1 MIGTNMFATQFVSV
15 THGFSDRQRQAAEL
29 LIAGVAF
36 QDDGKS
42 WTVISHEGDE
52 IGKMST
58 YIVCET
64 AHMLKKAGLK
74 ANNSSYYKGPG
85 AHPAP
90 KFPGAAVMTFG
101 HNNFPPEEVQRMM
114 ERRFKKPLTLL

>member
-1 MIGTNMFATQFVSV
+1 MFASQFVRV
-15 THGFSDRQRQAAEL
+15 TSGFSDRQRLAAEL
-29 LIAGVAF
+29 LIGGVAF
-36 QDDGKS
+36 QDDGKT

-74 ANNSSYYKGPG
+74 INNSVHYQGPH
-85 AHPAP
+85 AHPTP
-90 KFPGAAVMTFG
+90 PFPGAGVVTFG
-101 HNNFPPEEVQRMM
+101 HNHFPPDEVQQIMD
-114 ERRFKKPLTLL
+114 RRFKRPVTLM